1 MKNPFKGLALAIS
14 MLTIF
19 PFFKIHDFEKGI
31 NGYAVIFYPLV
42 GAWLGGILFG
52 VHLLLEPYF
61 TKEHSGVLIFALL
74 VLLTGA
80 LHLDGFTDTIDAIFA
95 PKHRALEVMKE
106 PHIGAMGMMFGAVL
120 LITKASAFSSLSDY
134 ALLPLILLLSRANA
148 VFAIYLYP
156 YISQSGMASL
166 AKSEFTAP
174 MLIFTLIYTLTAVV
188 LFGKFL
194 LFAAA
199 LLLLF
204 VLKSFFI
211 KRFGGFS
218 GDIYGFTIE
227 VSELLL
233 LNLALAL

>member
-1 MKNPFKGLALAIS
+1 MKKIAKGFALAIS
-14 MLTIF
+14 LLTTL
-19 PFFKIHDFEKGI
+19 PFFKIHNFEKGI
-31 NGYAVIFYPLV
+31 NGYAVMFYPLT
-42 GAWLGGILFG
+42 GALLGGILFG
-52 VHLLLEPYF
+52 THLLIEPYF
-61 TKEHSGVLIFALL
+61 TKEHSGVLLFALL

-80 LHLDGFTDTIDAIFA
+80 LHLDGFADTTDAIFA
-95 PKHRALEVMKE
+95 PKHRALEVMKD

-120 LITKASAFSSLSDY
+120 LITKASTFAAFDAY
-134 ALLPLILLLSRANA
+134 HLLPLILLLSRANA

-174 MLIFTLIYTLTAVV
+174 MLIFTLIYTLTAVI
-188 LFGKFL
+188 LFGKLL

-204 VLKSFFI
+204 ALKSFFI

-227 VSELLL
+227 VGELLL
-233 LNLALAL
+233 LNMALL